1 MYSTSQ
7 KQKSQRKRMPV
18 YRSDGRMVGDFFGDT
33 LIKHVSASRHMLRS
47 PKAWAFDK
55 HIIDQAKRAGLK
67 YVEIHDRESGLIY
80 KSNLDNFIWH
90 GISFNRGFGAQIALK
105 LEKWTVTNPNNTGER
120 QLEFFGSMA

>member
-55 HIIDQAKRAGLK
+55 HIIDQANRAGLK

-80 KSNLDNFIWH
+80 KSNLDKFFWH
-90 GISFNRGFGAQIALK
+90 GISFNRGFGRK
-105 LEKWTVTNPNNTGER
+105 
-120 QLEFFGSMA
+120 SH